1 MSDDILRARLAVE
14 HPSTGPRPADS
25 SEAAD
30 QFNVEN
36 MDRQVANLTGR
47 QLLAAV
53 VVDELDALTDR
64 QERRFLAIV
73 ALGEIPV
80 ADPNIRAT
88 VAGIFG
94 AVTATRTN
102 ILDLQTETVSEATY
116 YGLPYVL
123 PGHIENARM

>member
-1 MSDDILRARLAVE
+1 MGETLKARLAVE
-14 HPSTGPRPADS
+14 HPSTGARPADS

-36 MDRQVANLTGR
+36 IERQVESLTGR
-47 QLLAAV
+47 QLLGAAV
-53 VVDELDALTDR
+53 EAELDALTDR

-80 ADPNIRAT
+80 ADARIRAI

-94 AVTATRTN
+94 PETDTRAN
-102 ILDLQTETVSEATY
+102 ILDLQTETVSEATF
-116 YGLPYVL
+116 YGMTYVL
-123 PGHIENARM
+123 PGHIEDARR